1 MTHPVSLRTLPGGI
15 LAITA
20 LIGAL
25 ISPGCGSSD
34 VSATDPAGDGGVL
47 DAGGDTSSPDDGSAL
62 ADSGSRSDANAATD
76 SNAATDANVATDADD
91 ANAAK
96 YVTLKTAGSFVV
108 LAGQTVTNTGFTVIN
123 GDVGISPGTAIT
135 GFPPGIVN
143 GTIHSADA
151 VAAQAKLDLN
161 DARDEAISMSGAPKP
176 LSGDLG
182 GMTLRRGLYQSSTQM
197 LVSSGDLTLDAQ
209 GDQNAIWVFQIQ
221 TTFVIMVNRKV
232 VLINNAKPDNI
243 FWNVGSSATIGVGS
257 LMVGNFLTQTSITV
271 QTGATM
277 DGRFLTQTGSVTFDS
292 NNINRPPPIIH

>member
-47 DAGGDTSSPDDGSAL
+47 DAGGDTSAPDDGSAL
-62 ADSGSRSDANAATD
+62 ADNGSRSDAIAATD
-76 SNAATDANVATDADD
+76 ATDANVATDADD

-161 DARDEAISMSGAPKP
+161 DARDEAIAMSGAPKP

-182 GMTLRRGLYQSSTQM
+182 GMTLRKGLYQSSTQM
-197 LVSSGDLTLDAQ
+197 LISSGDLTLDAQ

-257 LMVGNFLTQTSITV
+257 WMVGNFLTQTSITV